1 MQVIILSLIV
11 QLKSEKQMRQTTKVS
26 ARLDEKSVAQIKA
39 ELEIFGCKTVTRF
52 VQQAVT
58 EKLERYTIGKLIEES
73 IGKQNTLN
81 GKLESVLKG
90 VLIQEKK
97 NSDVVNEISISL
109 AKISAGFDALNK
121 KN

>member
-1 MQVIILSLIV
+1 
-11 QLKSEKQMRQTTKVS
+11 MRQTTKVS

-81 GKLESVLKG
+81 SKLESVLKS
-90 VLIQEKK
+90 VLMQEK
-97 NSDVVNEISISL
+97 NAAEVVNQIAVSL
-109 AKISAGFDALNK
+109 AKISTGFNELNK